1 MVTIKDIYEARRR
14 IQPYVYQTP
23 CAYSERLSTM
33 TECSVHL
40 KLENLQMTASYKE
53 RGAMNRMLNLSEE
66 ERKNGVIAA
75 SAGNHAQGVAYAA
88 KRLGI
93 PATIVM
99 PETTPLSKIRGTQEH
114 GATIILHGSV
124 YDDAYQKA
132 LEVQAKERC
141 TFIHA
146 FDDPYVIMGQG
157 TVALELIEQVPEV
170 DVVICP
176 IGGGGLIAGMSVVLK
191 TINPAIRIIGVES
204 ALVPSMQKSLEAGH
218 VVKVPSA
225 NTIADGIAVAKVG
238 QAPFEIIQQYVD
250 EIVSVDEEEI
260 ASAIMM
266 LLEYEK
272 TLVEGSGATG
282 FAALYSK
289 KIANID
295 GKKVAIIL
303 TGGNIDITVLSK
315 ILDRGLAKDGRLTNF
330 KVIVPDK
337 PGSIATIAT
346 IVAELRGNILQIN
359 HHRVFASVNLR
370 ETEIEFTIETR
381 GMEHSNQIIAAI
393 AQRGYHVEHW

>member
-1 MVTIKDIYEARRR
+1 MVTIKDIYEARRH
-14 IQPYVYQTP
+14 IQPYIYQTP

-33 TECSVHL
+33 THCSVYL
-40 KLENLQMTASYKE
+40 KMENLQMTASYKE
-53 RGAMNRMLNLSEE
+53 RGAMNRMLHLTEDE
-66 ERKNGVIAA
+66 KKNGVIAA

-93 PATIVM
+93 HATIVM

-114 GATIILHGSV
+114 GADIILFGSG
-124 YDDAYQKA
+124 YDDAYQRA
-132 LEVQAKERC
+132 LEVQAERHC

-146 FDDPYVIMGQG
+146 FDDPFVVMGQG
-157 TVALELIEQVPEV
+157 TVALELMEQCPDV

-176 IGGGGLIAGMSVVLK
+176 IGGGGLIAGMSIVLK
-191 TINPAIRIIGVES
+191 TINPAIRIVGVES
-204 ALVPSMQKSLEAGH
+204 VLVPSMQKSIEAGK
-218 VVKVPSA
+218 VVRVPSA
-225 NTIADGIAVAKVG
+225 NTLADGIAVAKVG
-238 QAPFEIIQQYVD
+238 QCPFEIIQQNVD
-250 EIVSVDEEEI
+250 EIVSVNEEEI
-260 ASAIMM
+260 ANAIMM

-282 FAALYSK
+282 FAALYNN
-289 KIANID
+289 KIADIE

-315 ILDRGLAKDGRLTNF
+315 ILDRGLAKDGRLANF

-346 IVAELRGNILQIN
+346 IVAESRANILQIN
-359 HHRVFASVNLR
+359 HHRVFAHVNLR
-370 ETEIEFTIETR
+370 ETEIEFTVETR
-381 GMEHSNQIIAAI
+381 GMEHSNEIIKAI
-393 AQRGYHVEHW
+393 ASRGYKVERS